1 MFDGF
6 KIFVMR
12 WQGAKK
18 KKFICPKCRHQ
29 FYPFRERP
37 LTSWNDKI
45 VCTQCGYEV
54 TLKQLRAIQCE
65 TKVNPPGPLFR
76 PAETK
81 IEKKVVTETQFLFV
95 IPASGRWGG
104 LLSFSIIWN
113 AIMWPAFL
121 RCLYFIKSDKS
132 FFVPLFILAVFLLI
146 GIGFAYAALRTRF
159 ASHLLY
165 LSPEFIRIQRQLFG
179 KSKNIDLV
187 TSNVTT
193 VHKAEFYRHNYQP
206 VYGIEIKSN
215 SGKIR
220 FGSILTEDEKNWL
233 CWEIREFIKPYT
245 ASLA

>member
-29 FYPFRERP
+29 FHPFRERP

-45 VCTQCGYEV
+45 VCPECGYEV
-54 TLKQLRAIQCE
+54 ALKESLATQRAL
-65 TKVNPPGPLFR
+65 KLNPTGPFPR
-76 PAETK
+76 PVETK
-81 IEKKVVTETQFLFV
+81 IEKKTVTETQLLFA

-104 LLSFSIIWN
+104 LLSFCILWN
-113 AIMWPAFL
+113 AISWSGFL
-121 RCLYFIKSDKS
+121 VCLHHVKSNQPW
-132 FFVPLFILAVFLLI
+132 FVVLFVAVFPLI
-146 GIGFAYAALRTRF
+146 GIGLAYAALRARF
-159 ASHLLY
+159 STHLLY
-165 LSPEFIRIQRQLFG
+165 LSPEFIRLQRQLFG
-179 KSKNIDLV
+179 RRKNFDLV
-187 TSNVTT
+187 TADVTT
-193 VHKAEFYRHNYQP
+193 VLKAPFYQQNYQP

-245 ASLA
+245 TSLA